1 MSNYF
6 CHDISL
12 SQNSYFM
19 VMDNFSTIFVDKC
32 PICQSKIIFIQ
43 KRPKSKLRNG
53 THKMKT
59 HCNGDLRPKIVA
71 MHVSAWQKFLFSNV
85 CSNKYSIC
93 QYQYELFD
101 HHLNYLNI
109 KIKIKIL
116 QILFYMY
123 NTEEVS
129 WICKWIRRQEISIC
143 QFAYISKL

>member
-1 MSNYF
+1 MACKKGVKVCKKVALNISRTNKRVSNYF

-71 MHVSAWQKFLFSNV
+71 MHVSA
-85 CSNKYSIC
+85 
-93 QYQYELFD
+93 
-101 HHLNYLNI
+101 
-109 KIKIKIL
+109 
-116 QILFYMY
+116 
-123 NTEEVS
+123 
-129 WICKWIRRQEISIC
+129 
-143 QFAYISKL
+143 